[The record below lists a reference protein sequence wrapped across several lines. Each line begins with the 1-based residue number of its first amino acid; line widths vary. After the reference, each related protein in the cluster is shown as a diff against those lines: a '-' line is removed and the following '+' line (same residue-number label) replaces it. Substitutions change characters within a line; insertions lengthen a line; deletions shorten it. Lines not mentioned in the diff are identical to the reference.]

1 VYEMATGIEMVHQT
15 SDIDIIAWKV
25 KPMSIKQAQLL
36 LKQLNQFNVHAD
48 MQVVNRDRGF
58 ALEEYAMNRD
68 AQILIK
74 TNAGPQLSADP
85 WHYIEEG

>member
-1 VYEMATGIEMVHQT
+1 
-15 SDIDIIAWKV
+15 
-25 KPMSIKQAQLL
+25 
-36 LKQLNQFNVHAD
+36 